1 MGKLFK
7 GVVKFTVAAAT
18 VTGVCY
24 LFKDKIKQSKFYQ
37 EYDVD
42 GKLDKVKNTI
52 IEKLP
57 KTDAENEEDIV
68 EDDEIFFEDAD
79 SDTTRDYVSLDSE
92 HTAGDSEKTSDDE
105 TSDEDASNE
114 ASEKED
120 DVPTIDM

>member
-57 KTDAENEEDIV
+57 KSDVENEEDIV
-68 EDDEIFFEDAD
+68 DDDEIFFEEAEA
-79 SDTTRDYVSLDSE
+79 DTTRDYVSLDAE
-92 HTAGDSEKTSDDE
+92 HTAGDSEESSDDE
-105 TSDEDASNE
+105 ATDEEASNNE
-114 ASEKED
+114 E

>member
-1 MGKLFK
+1 MGKLVK

-57 KTDAENEEDIV
+57 KTEVENEEDIV
-68 EDDEIFFEDAD
+68 EDDEIFFEDSDA
-79 SDTTRDYVSLDSE
+79 DTTRDYVSLDTE
-92 HTAGDSEKTSDDE
+92 QKPADTEAEETPVEDTDKTE
-105 TSDEDASNE
+105 E
-114 ASEKED
+114 ASE
-120 DVPTIDM
+120 